1 MGSNEDQILDQK
13 PLDIG
18 GHITSANDSSN
29 NLIPK
34 SLIDENRNN
43 KTPAV
48 IVQDDVFS
56 YDIVNN
62 VRDQSNINMINIA
75 QE

>member
-13 PLDIG
+13 
-18 GHITSANDSSN
+18 HITSANDSSN

-75 QE
+75 